1 MSGNKVSRKK
11 SCNHCKSRAAAAPA
25 DTSQIHYE
33 KFWLFRHCSSVQQ
46 RDRQAQKA
54 GQLFSGL
61 LAMNVVFLGCAFISS
76 MIFNHV
82 AITLAEVWILL
93 SILKVLCLCWIIYY
107 LLGISQQPHA
117 VLHRDSHAGPIW
129 IRGSVLLFCTFSVL
143 LNVCHI
149 GYSTILIQCK
159 SKVEI
164 VFPSIGILFICT
176 QAFFLWHHSKDCIQ
190 VQHNFTRC
198 GLMLTIAT
206 NLLLWL
212 LAVTNDTIHME
223 IDSQLREVDERFAGK
238 APFSH
243 PCNETTSCTCPNT
256 TICKVFQKGYI
267 LLYPFN
273 TEYCLVCCSVLYV
286 MWKNVGRRI
295 SHHHVP
301 HTKPKFK
308 LQGVVFGPLLGA
320 ITVIIGICVFMMY
333 QIQATGSFPSHQ
345 VFVMYY
351 SYYIVLLPLMS
362 VAAVIGTIIHAL
374 EKKELDTLKNPT
386 RSLDVI
392 LLMGAAL
399 GQIGMSYFSIVALVA
414 TDPMELL
421 NSLILSYSVLIIFQ
435 NITQNVFIIDG
446 LHRQRFLAATEAGH
460 TGHTGQQAVTSEL
473 PSEEETMTSNKQ
485 EDTQMSPGK
494 EEEMKEENPE
504 AYDQRRV
511 SMLELGQEIRKVS
524 LSYIHSYSNLS
535 WKRRALREI
544 SFFLVLCNIILW
556 VMPTFGA
563 HPAFEN
569 GLEKSFYGYSTWFV
583 IVNFGLPLGV
593 FYRMHSV
600 GGLLEVYVTA

>member
-1 MSGNKVSRKK
+1 MPGNKVSRQKA
-11 SCNHCKSRAAAAPA
+11 CHHCKSRSAPP
-25 DTSQIHYE
+25 DTSTIHYE
-33 KFWLFRHCSSVQQ
+33 KFWLYRHCSSVQQ

-61 LAMNVVFLGCAFISS
+61 LAMNVVFLGSAFVSS

-82 AITLAEVWILL
+82 AITLADVWILL

-107 LLGISQQPHA
+107 LLGTSRQLHA
-117 VLHRDSHAGPIW
+117 VLYRDSHAGPIW
-129 IRGSVLLFCTFSVL
+129 IRGSVLLFGSFSIL
-143 LNVCHI
+143 LNVFQI
-149 GYSTILIQCK
+149 GYSAILIQCK
-159 SKVEI
+159 SRVEI
-164 VFPSIGILFICT
+164 VFPSIEILFICT
-176 QAFFLWHHSKDCIQ
+176 QAFFLWRHSKDCIQ
-190 VQHNFTRC
+190 VQHNLTRC

-223 IDSQLREVDERFAGK
+223 IESQLREVEQRFAG
-238 APFSH
+238 
-243 PCNETTSCTCPNT
+243 NETALCTCPNT

-301 HTKPKFK
+301 HIKPKFK

-320 ITVIIGICVFMMY
+320 TAVIIGICVFMMY
-333 QIQATGSFPSHQ
+333 QIQATSSAPNRQ

-362 VAAVIGTIIHAL
+362 VGAVIGTIIHAL
-374 EKKELDTLKNPT
+374 EKRELDTLKNPT

-399 GQIGMSYFSIVALVA
+399 GQIGMSYFSIVAIVA
-414 TDPMELL
+414 TDPRDLL
-421 NSLILSYSVLIIFQ
+421 NSLILSYSVLLIFQ

-446 LHRQRFLAATEAGH
+446 LHRQPCVAATEARH
-460 TGHTGQQAVTSEL
+460 TGHAGQHAVASEL
-473 PSEEETMTSNKQ
+473 PEGEEETTTSSKQ
-485 EDTQMSPGK
+485 EHTQMSPGE
-494 EEEMKEENPE
+494 EEEMKEEQNHE

-524 LSYIHSYSNLS
+524 LSYLHSYSHLS

-563 HPAFEN
+563 HPVFEN
-569 GLEKSFYGYSTWFV
+569 GLEKSFYGYSTWFA

-600 GGLLEVYVTA
+600 GGLLEIYVTA

>member
-1 MSGNKVSRKK
+1 MVGNKVSRP
-11 SCNHCKSRAAAAPA
+11 CHHCKSRSASAPTDA
-25 DTSQIHYE
+25 SKIHYE
-33 KFWLFRHCSSVQQ
+33 KFWLYRHCSSVQQ

-61 LAMNVVFLGCAFISS
+61 LAMNVVFLGSAFISS

-82 AITLAEVWILL
+82 AITLGDVWILL

-107 LLGISQQPHA
+107 LLGTSRQPHA
-117 VLHRDSHAGPIW
+117 VLYRDSHAGAIW
-129 IRGSVLLFCTFSVL
+129 IRGSVLLFAGCSIL
-143 LNVCHI
+143 LNAFHI
-149 GYSTILIQCK
+149 GYSTILIHCK
-159 SKVEI
+159 SRVEI
-164 VFPSIGILFICT
+164 LFPSIGILFICT
-176 QAFFLWHHSKDCIQ
+176 QAYFLWHHSKDCIQ

-212 LAVTNDTIHME
+212 LAVTNDTLHVE
-223 IDSQLREVDERFAGK
+223 IESQLREVEQRPSPSLLLPCSSH
-238 APFSH
+238 APG
-243 PCNETTSCTCPNT
+243 NETILCTCPDT

-273 TEYCLVCCSVLYV
+273 TEYCLICCSMLYV

-320 ITVIIGICVFMMY
+320 SAVIIGICVFMMY
-333 QIQATGSFPSHQ
+333 QIQATGMVPSRQ
-345 VFVMYY
+345 VFVIYY

-362 VAAVIGTIIHAL
+362 VGAVIGTIIHAL

-414 TDPMELL
+414 SDPKDLL
-421 NSLILSYSVLIIFQ
+421 NSLILSSSVLLIFQ

-446 LHRQRFLAATEAGH
+446 LHRQRFT
-460 TGHTGQQAVTSEL
+460 
-473 PSEEETMTSNKQ
+473 P
-485 EDTQMSPGK
+485 PGK
-494 EEEMKEENPE
+494 EEDIREEHNRE
-504 AYDQRRV
+504 GYDQRRMSV
-511 SMLELGQEIRKVS
+511 LELGQEIRKAS
-524 LSYIHSYSNLS
+524 LSYIHSYSHLS
-535 WKRRALREI
+535 WKRRALREV

-563 HPAFEN
+563 HPAFKN
-569 GLEKSFYGYSTWFV
+569 GLERSFYGYSTWFV
-583 IVNFGLPLGV
+583 IVNFGLPLAV

>member
-1 MSGNKVSRKK
+1 MPGNKVSRP
-11 SCNHCKSRAAAAPA
+11 CHHCKNRSASAPT
-25 DTSQIHYE
+25 DTSKIHYE
-33 KFWLFRHCSSVQQ
+33 KFWLYRHCSSVQQ

-61 LAMNVVFLGCAFISS
+61 LAMNVVFLGSAFISS
-76 MIFNHV
+76 MIFNRV
-82 AITLAEVWILL
+82 AITLGDVWILM
-93 SILKVLCLCWIIYY
+93 SILKVLCLFWIIYY
-107 LLGISQQPHA
+107 LLGTSRQPHA
-117 VLHRDSHAGPIW
+117 VLYRDSHAGAIW
-129 IRGSVLLFCTFSVL
+129 IRGSVLLFGGCSIL
-143 LNVCHI
+143 LNVFQI
-149 GYSTILIQCK
+149 GYSTVLIHCK
-159 SKVEI
+159 SKVDV
-164 VFPSIGILFICT
+164 VFPSIGIVFICT
-176 QAFFLWHHSKDCIQ
+176 QAYFLWHHSKDCIQ

-212 LAVTNDTIHME
+212 LAVTNDNLHME
-223 IDSQLREVDERFAGK
+223 IESQLREVERRFAGK

-243 PCNETTSCTCPNT
+243 PHLCNETALCTCPDT

-320 ITVIIGICVFMMY
+320 TAVIVGICIFMMY
-333 QIQATGSFPSHQ
+333 QIQVTSLVPSRQ

-362 VAAVIGTIIHAL
+362 VGAVIGTVIHAL

-399 GQIGMSYFSIVALVA
+399 GQIGMCYFSIVALVA
-414 TDPMELL
+414 SDPRDLL
-421 NSLILSYSVLIIFQ
+421 NSLILSYSVLLILQ
-435 NITQNVFIIDG
+435 NITQNIFIIDG
-446 LHRQRFLAATEAGH
+446 LHRERFTL
-460 TGHTGQQAVTSEL
+460 
-473 PSEEETMTSNKQ
+473 
-485 EDTQMSPGK
+485 PGK
-494 EEEMKEENPE
+494 EEDTKEEQNRE
-504 AYDQRRV
+504 DQRRMSV
-511 SMLELGQEIRKVS
+511 LELGQELRKAS
-524 LSYIHSYSNLS
+524 LSYIHSYSHLS

-563 HPAFEN
+563 HPVFEN
-569 GLEKSFYGYSTWFV
+569 GLERSFYGYSTWFV

>member
-1 MSGNKVSRKK
+1 CHHCESR
-11 SCNHCKSRAAAAPA
+11 SASAPT
-25 DTSQIHYE
+25 DTSKIHYE
-33 KFWLFRHCSSVQQ
+33 KFWLYRHCSSVQQ

-61 LAMNVVFLGCAFISS
+61 LAMNVVFLGSAFISS
-76 MIFNHV
+76 IIFNQV
-82 AITLAEVWILL
+82 AITLADVWILL
-93 SILKVLCLCWIIYY
+93 SILKVLCLFWIIYY
-107 LLGISQQPHA
+107 LLGTSRQPHA
-117 VLHRDSHAGPIW
+117 VLYRDSHAGAIW
-129 IRGSVLLFCTFSVL
+129 IRGSVLLFGTCSIL
-143 LNVCHI
+143 LNVFQI
-149 GYSTILIQCK
+149 GYSTILIHCK

-176 QAFFLWHHSKDCIQ
+176 QAYFLWHHCKDCIQ

-206 NLLLWL
+206 NLILWL
-212 LAVTNDTIHME
+212 LAVTNDTLHVE
-223 IDSQLREVDERFAGK
+223 IESQLREVERRFAGK
-238 APFSH
+238 APSSH
-243 PCNETTSCTCPNT
+243 PHWCNETTSCTCPNT

-273 TEYCLVCCSVLYV
+273 TEYCLICCSVLYV

-308 LQGVVFGPLLGA
+308 LQGVVFGPLLGTA
-320 ITVIIGICVFMMY
+320 AVIIGACVFLMY
-333 QIQATGSFPSHQ
+333 QIQATSLAPSRQ
-345 VFVMYY
+345 VFVIYY
-351 SYYIVLLPLMS
+351 SYYVVLLPLMS
-362 VAAVIGTIIHAL
+362 VGAVIGTIIHAL

-386 RSLDVI
+386 RSLDGV

-414 TDPMELL
+414 TNPRDLL
-421 NSLILSYSVLIIFQ
+421 NSLILSYSVLLIFQ
-435 NITQNVFIIDG
+435 NITQNVFVIDG
-446 LHRQRFLAATEAGH
+446 LHRRH
-460 TGHTGQQAVTSEL
+460 T
-473 PSEEETMTSNKQ
+473 P
-485 EDTQMSPGK
+485 PGK
-494 EEEMKEENPE
+494 EEDPKEEQNRE
-504 AYDQRRV
+504 AYSQRRV
-511 SMLELGQEIRKVS
+511 SVLELGQEIRKAS
-524 LSYIHSYSNLS
+524 LSYIHIYSHLS
-535 WKRRALREI
+535 WKRRVLREI

-563 HPAFEN
+563 HPVFEN
-569 GLEKSFYGYSTWFV
+569 GMERKFYGYSTWFV

>member
-1 MSGNKVSRKK
+1 
-11 SCNHCKSRAAAAPA
+11 CHHCKSRSASAPT
-25 DTSQIHYE
+25 DTSKIHYE
-33 KFWLFRHCSSVQQ
+33 KFWLYRHCSSVQQ

-54 GQLFSGL
+54 GRLFSGL
-61 LAMNVVFLGCAFISS
+61 LAMNVVFLGSAFISS
-76 MIFNHV
+76 MIFNQV
-82 AITLAEVWILL
+82 DITLADVWILL
-93 SILKVLCLCWIIYY
+93 SILKVLCLFWIVYY
-107 LLGISQQPHA
+107 LLGTSRQPHA
-117 VLHRDSHAGPIW
+117 VLCRDSHAGAIW
-129 IRGSVLLFCTFSVL
+129 IRGSVLLFGMCSIL
-143 LNVCHI
+143 LNVFQI
-149 GYSTILIQCK
+149 GYSTILIHCK
-159 SKVEI
+159 SRVEI

-176 QAFFLWHHSKDCIQ
+176 QAYFLWHHSKDCIQ

-212 LAVTNDTIHME
+212 LAVTNDTLHVE
-223 IDSQLREVDERFAGK
+223 IESQLREVEQRFAGK
-238 APFSH
+238 APSSH
-243 PCNETTSCTCPNT
+243 PHWCNETALCTCPNT

-295 SHHHVP
+295 SHHHVL

-308 LQGVVFGPLLGA
+308 FQGVVFGPLLGTA
-320 ITVIIGICVFMMY
+320 AVIVGACVFVVY
-333 QIQATGSFPSHQ
+333 QIQATSLAPSRQ
-345 VFVMYY
+345 VFVIYY

-362 VAAVIGTIIHAL
+362 VGAVIGTIVHAL

-386 RSLDVI
+386 RSLDVV

-414 TDPMELL
+414 NDPRDLL
-421 NSLILSYSVLIIFQ
+421 NSLILSYSILLIFQ
-435 NITQNVFIIDG
+435 NITQNVFVIDG
-446 LHRQRFLAATEAGH
+446 LHRRRAT
-460 TGHTGQQAVTSEL
+460 
-473 PSEEETMTSNKQ
+473 P
-485 EDTQMSPGK
+485 PGK
-494 EEEMKEENPE
+494 EEDTKEQNRE
-504 AYDQRRV
+504 AYSQRRV
-511 SMLELGQEIRKVS
+511 SVLELGQEIRKAS
-524 LSYIHSYSNLS
+524 RSYIITYSHLS

-556 VMPTFGA
+556 VMPAFGG
-563 HPAFEN
+563 HPVFEN
-569 GLEKSFYGYSTWFV
+569 GMERSFYGYSTWFV

>member
-1 MSGNKVSRKK
+1 MLGNKVSRQKP
-11 SCNHCKSRAAAAPA
+11 CHHCKSRSAAAPP
-25 DTSQIHYE
+25 DTSTIHYE
-33 KFWLFRHCSSVQQ
+33 KFWLYRHCSSVQQ
-46 RDRQAQKA
+46 GDRQAQKA

-76 MIFNHV
+76 MIFNHI

-93 SILKVLCLCWIIYY
+93 SILKVLCLCWIVYY
-107 LLGISQQPHA
+107 LLGTSRQPHA

-129 IRGSVLLFCTFSVL
+129 IRGSVLLFGSCSVL
-143 LNVCHI
+143 LNSFQI

-159 SKVEI
+159 SKVDI
-164 VFPSIGILFICT
+164 LFPSIDILFICT
-176 QAFFLWHHSKDCIQ
+176 QALFLWHHSKDCIQ
-190 VQHNFTRC
+190 VQHNLTRC

-223 IDSQLREVDERFAGK
+223 IESQLREVEQRFAGK
-238 APFSH
+238 ALFS
-243 PCNETTSCTCPNT
+243 PLCNETTSCTCPNT

-295 SHHHVP
+295 SHHHSSP
-301 HTKPKFK
+301 IKAKFK

-320 ITVIIGICVFMMY
+320 VAVIIGICVFMLY
-333 QIQATGSFPSHQ
+333 QIQATGSVPNRQ

-362 VAAVIGTIIHAL
+362 VGAVVGTIIHAL
-374 EKKELDTLKNPT
+374 EKRELDTLKNPT

-399 GQIGMSYFSIVALVA
+399 GQIGMCYFSIVALVA
-414 TDPMELL
+414 TDPVDLL
-421 NSLILSYSVLIIFQ
+421 NSLILSHSVLLIFQ
-435 NITQNVFIIDG
+435 TITQNVFIIDG
-446 LHRQRFLAATEAGH
+446 LHRQH
-460 TGHTGQQAVTSEL
+460 TS
-473 PSEEETMTSNKQ
+473 SS
-485 EDTQMSPGK
+485 K
-494 EEEMKEENPE
+494 EEELKEQQIREG
-504 AYDQRRV
+504 YDQRRV
-511 SMLELGQEIRKVS
+511 SMIELGQEIRKVS
-524 LSYIHSYSNLS
+524 LSYIHTYSNLT

-600 GGLLEVYVTA
+600 GGLLEIYVTA

>member
-1 MSGNKVSRKK
+1 MSDNKVSRQKP
-11 SCNHCKSRAAAAPA
+11 CHHCKSRSASAPP
-25 DTSQIHYE
+25 DTSTIHYE
-33 KFWLFRHCSSVQQ
+33 KFWLYRHCSSVQQ

-61 LAMNVVFLGCAFISS
+61 LAMNVVFLGSAFISS

-82 AITLAEVWILL
+82 AITLADVWILL

-107 LLGISQQPHA
+107 LLGTSRQPHA
-117 VLHRDSHAGPIW
+117 VLYRDSHAGPIW
-129 IRGSVLLFCTFSVL
+129 IRGSVLLFGSFSIL
-143 LNVCHI
+143 LNMFQI
-149 GYSTILIQCK
+149 GYSVVLIQCK
-159 SKVEI
+159 SMVEI
-164 VFPSIGILFICT
+164 VFPSIEILFICT
-176 QAFFLWHHSKDCIQ
+176 QAFFLWRHSKDCIQ

-223 IDSQLREVDERFAGK
+223 IESQLREVEQRFAG
-238 APFSH
+238 
-243 PCNETTSCTCPNT
+243 NETTSCTCPNT

-286 MWKNVGRRI
+286 IWKNVGRRI
-295 SHHHVP
+295 SHHHVS
-301 HTKPKFK
+301 HIKPKFK
-308 LQGVVFGPLLGA
+308 LQGVVFGPLLGTTA
-320 ITVIIGICVFMMY
+320 VIIGICVFMIY
-333 QIQATGSFPSHQ
+333 QIQATGSAPNHQ

-362 VAAVIGTIIHAL
+362 VGAVIGTIIHAL
-374 EKKELDTLKNPT
+374 EKRELDTLKNPT

-399 GQIGMSYFSIVALVA
+399 GQIGMSYFSIVAIVA
-414 TDPMELL
+414 TDPRDLL
-421 NSLILSYSVLIIFQ
+421 NSLILSYSVLLIFQ

-446 LHRQRFLAATEAGH
+446 LHRQPLVAATEARH
-460 TGHTGQQAVTSEL
+460 TGHAGRHAVASEL
-473 PSEEETMTSNKQ
+473 PREEEATTSSKQ
-485 EDTQMSPGK
+485 EHTQLSPGK
-494 EEEMKEENPE
+494 EEEMKEEQNHE

-524 LSYIHSYSNLS
+524 LSYLHSYSHLS

-563 HPAFEN
+563 HPVFEN
-569 GLEKSFYGYSTWFV
+569 GLEKSFYGYSTWFA

-600 GGLLEVYVTA
+600 GGLLEVYITA

>member
-1 MSGNKVSRKK
+1 MPGNKVSKPK
-11 SCNHCKSRAAAAPA
+11 PCHHCKSRPASAPP
-25 DTSQIHYE
+25 DTSTIHYE
-33 KFWLFRHCSSVQQ
+33 KFWLYRHCSSVQQ

-61 LAMNVVFLGCAFISS
+61 LAMNVVFLGSAFISS

-82 AITLAEVWILL
+82 AITLADVWILL

-107 LLGISQQPHA
+107 LLGTSRQPHA
-117 VLHRDSHAGPIW
+117 VLYRDSHAGPIW
-129 IRGSVLLFCTFSVL
+129 VRGSVLLFGSFSIL
-143 LNVCHI
+143 LNVFQI
-149 GYSTILIQCK
+149 GYSAILIQCK
-159 SKVEI
+159 SRVEI
-164 VFPSIGILFICT
+164 VFPSIEIFFILT

-223 IDSQLREVDERFAGK
+223 IESQLREVEQRFEGK
-238 APFSH
+238 APFSQ
-243 PCNETTSCTCPNT
+243 PYLCNETASCTCPNT

-295 SHHHVP
+295 SDHHVT
-301 HTKPKFK
+301 HIKPKFK
-308 LQGVVFGPLLGA
+308 LQGVVFGPLLGTIA
-320 ITVIIGICVFMMY
+320 VIIGICVFMMY
-333 QIQATGSFPSHQ
+333 QIQATGSAASRQ
-345 VFVMYY
+345 VFVIYY

-362 VAAVIGTIIHAL
+362 VGAVIGTIIHAL

-399 GQIGMSYFSIVALVA
+399 GQIGMSYFSIVAIMA
-414 TDPMELL
+414 TDPRDLL
-421 NSLILSYSVLIIFQ
+421 NSLILSHSVLLIFQ

-446 LHRQRFLAATEAGH
+446 LHRQPF
-460 TGHTGQQAVTSEL
+460 
-473 PSEEETMTSNKQ
+473 
-485 EDTQMSPGK
+485 MSPDK
-494 EEEMKEENPE
+494 EEDLKEEQNHE

-511 SMLELGQEIRKVS
+511 NMLELGQEIQKVS
-524 LSYIHSYSNLS
+524 LSYIHSYSHLS

-563 HPAFEN
+563 HPVFEN
-569 GLEKSFYGYSTWFV
+569 GLEKSFYGYSTWFA

-600 GGLLEVYVTA
+600 GGLLEVYITA

>member
-1 MSGNKVSRKK
+1 MSDNKVSKQKPCHR
-11 SCNHCKSRAAAAPA
+11 CKRRSASTPP
-25 DTSQIHYE
+25 DTATIHYE
-33 KFWLFRHCSSVQQ
+33 QFWLYRHCSSVQQ

-61 LAMNVVFLGCAFISS
+61 LAMNVVFLGSAFISS

-82 AITLAEVWILL
+82 AITLGDVWILL

-107 LLGISQQPHA
+107 LLGTSRQPHA
-117 VLHRDSHAGPIW
+117 VLHRDPHAGPIW
-129 IRGSVLLFCTFSVL
+129 IRGSVLLFGAFSIL
-143 LNVCHI
+143 LNVFQI
-149 GYSTILIQCK
+149 GYSAILIHCK
-159 SKVEI
+159 SRVDI
-164 VFPSIGILFICT
+164 VFPSIEILFICT
-176 QAFFLWHHSKDCIQ
+176 QAFFLWHHAKDCIQ
-190 VQHNFTRC
+190 VQHNLTRC
-198 GLMLTIAT
+198 GLMLIIAT

-223 IDSQLREVDERFAGK
+223 IESQLREVELRFSGNK
-238 APFSH
+238 
-243 PCNETTSCTCPNT
+243 TTSCMCPNT

-295 SHHHVP
+295 SHHHLS
-301 HTKPKFK
+301 HIKPKFK
-308 LQGVVFGPLLGA
+308 FQGVVFGPLLGTIA
-320 ITVIIGICVFMMY
+320 VIIGICVFMMY
-333 QIQATGSFPSHQ
+333 QIQATGSAPNRQ

-362 VAAVIGTIIHAL
+362 VGAVIGTIIHAL
-374 EKKELDTLKNPT
+374 EKKELDTVKNPT
-386 RSLDVI
+386 RSLDAI

-399 GQIGMSYFSIVALVA
+399 GQIGMSYYSIVAIVA
-414 TDPMELL
+414 TDPRDLL
-421 NSLILSYSVLIIFQ
+421 NSLILSHSVLLIFQ

-446 LHRQRFLAATEAGH
+446 LHRQPSAAATEAEH
-460 TGHTGQQAVTSEL
+460 IGHTGQHAVASEV
-473 PSEEETMTSNKQ
+473 PAEQETTISSKQ
-485 EDTQMSPGK
+485 EHTQMSPGK
-494 EEEMKEENPE
+494 EEERKEEQNHE

-511 SMLELGQEIRKVS
+511 SMLELGQEIRKAS
-524 LSYIHSYSNLS
+524 LSYIHSYSHLT
-535 WKRRALREI
+535 WKRRVLREI
-544 SFFLVLCNIILW
+544 SFFLVLCNFILW

-563 HPAFEN
+563 HPVFEN
-569 GLEKSFYGYSTWFV
+569 GLEKSFYGYSTWFA

-600 GGLLEVYVTA
+600 GGLLEVYITA

>member
-1 MSGNKVSRKK
+1 RSGKQVSRP
-11 SCNHCKSRAAAAPA
+11 CHHCKSRSASAPT
-25 DTSQIHYE
+25 DTSKIHYE
-33 KFWLFRHCSSVQQ
+33 KSWLYRHCSSVQQ

-61 LAMNVVFLGCAFISS
+61 LAMNVVFLGSAFISS
-76 MIFNHV
+76 MIFNQV
-82 AITLAEVWILL
+82 AIPLIDVWILL

-107 LLGISQQPHA
+107 LLGTSRQPHA
-117 VLHRDSHAGPIW
+117 VLYRDSHAGAIW
-129 IRGSVLLFCTFSVL
+129 IRGSVLLFGSCSIL
-143 LNVCHI
+143 LNVFHI
-149 GYSTILIQCK
+149 GYSTILIDCK
-159 SKVEI
+159 SRVEI

-176 QAFFLWHHSKDCIQ
+176 QAYFLWHHSKDCIQ

-198 GLMLTIAT
+198 GLMLAIAT

-212 LAVTNDTIHME
+212 LDVTNDTLHME
-223 IDSQLREVDERFAGK
+223 IQFQLR
-238 APFSH
+238 
-243 PCNETTSCTCPNT
+243 NETALCMCSDMA
-256 TICKVFQKGYI
+256 ICKVFQKGYI

-273 TEYCLVCCSVLYV
+273 TEYCLICCSMLYV

-295 SHHHVP
+295 SHDHIP

-308 LQGVVFGPLLGA
+308 FQGVVFGPLLGTTA
-320 ITVIIGICVFMMY
+320 VIIGICIFMVY
-333 QIQATGSFPSHQ
+333 QIQTTGLIPSYQ
-345 VFVMYY
+345 VLVIYY
-351 SYYIVLLPLMS
+351 SYYVVLLPLMS
-362 VAAVIGTIIHAL
+362 VGAVIGTIIHAL

-399 GQIGMSYFSIVALVA
+399 GQIGMCYFSIVAIVA
-414 TDPMELL
+414 SDPTDLL
-421 NSLILSYSVLIIFQ
+421 NSLILSYSVLLIFQ

-446 LHRQRFLAATEAGH
+446 LHRQHFT
-460 TGHTGQQAVTSEL
+460 
-473 PSEEETMTSNKQ
+473 P
-485 EDTQMSPGK
+485 PGK
-494 EEEMKEENPE
+494 EEDIKEDQNHE

-511 SMLELGQEIRKVS
+511 SMLELGQEIRKAS
-524 LSYIHSYSNLS
+524 LSYIHSYSHLS

-556 VMPTFGA
+556 VMQTFGG
-563 HPAFEN
+563 HPVFEN
-569 GLEKSFYGYSTWFV
+569 GLERSFYGYSTWFV

>member
-1 MSGNKVSRKK
+1 
-11 SCNHCKSRAAAAPA
+11 CHHCKSRSASAPT
-25 DTSQIHYE
+25 DTSKIHYE
-33 KFWLFRHCSSVQQ
+33 KFWLYRHCSSVQQ

-61 LAMNVVFLGCAFISS
+61 LAMNVVFLGSAFISS
-76 MIFNHV
+76 MIFNQV
-82 AITLAEVWILL
+82 AITLADVWILL
-93 SILKVLCLCWIIYY
+93 SILKVLCLFWVIYY
-107 LLGISQQPHA
+107 LLGTSRLPHA
-117 VLHRDSHAGPIW
+117 VLYRDSHAGAIW
-129 IRGSVLLFCTFSVL
+129 IRGSVLLFGMCSIL
-143 LNVCHI
+143 LNVFQI
-149 GYSTILIQCK
+149 GYSTILIHCK
-159 SKVEI
+159 SRVEI

-176 QAFFLWHHSKDCIQ
+176 QAYFLWHHSKDCIQ

-212 LAVTNDTIHME
+212 LAVTNDTLHVE
-223 IDSQLREVDERFAGK
+223 IESQLREVERRLAGK
-238 APFSH
+238 APSSR
-243 PCNETTSCTCPNT
+243 NETTLCTCPNT

-308 LQGVVFGPLLGA
+308 LQGVVFGPLLGTA
-320 ITVIIGICVFMMY
+320 AVIIGACVFMMY
-333 QIQATGSFPSHQ
+333 QIQATSLAPSRQ
-345 VFVMYY
+345 VFVIYY

-362 VAAVIGTIIHAL
+362 VGAVIGTIIHAL

-386 RSLDVI
+386 RSLDVV

-414 TDPMELL
+414 TDPRDLL
-421 NSLILSYSVLIIFQ
+421 NSLILSYSVLLIFQ
-435 NITQNVFIIDG
+435 NITQNVFVIDG
-446 LHRQRFLAATEAGH
+446 LHRRRT
-460 TGHTGQQAVTSEL
+460 
-473 PSEEETMTSNKQ
+473 P
-485 EDTQMSPGK
+485 PGK
-494 EEEMKEENPE
+494 EEDTKEEQNRE
-504 AYDQRRV
+504 AYSQRRV
-511 SMLELGQEIRKVS
+511 SVLELGQEIRKAS
-524 LSYIHSYSNLS
+524 LSYIQTYSHLS
-535 WKRRALREI
+535 WKRRVLREI

-563 HPAFEN
+563 HPVFEN
-569 GLEKSFYGYSTWFV
+569 GMERSFYGYSTWFV

>member
-1 MSGNKVSRKK
+1 
-11 SCNHCKSRAAAAPA
+11 
-25 DTSQIHYE
+25 
-33 KFWLFRHCSSVQQ
+33 
-46 RDRQAQKA
+46 QKA
-54 GQLFSGL
+54 GRLFSGL
-61 LAMNVVFLGCAFISS
+61 LAMNVVFLGSAFISS

-82 AITLAEVWILL
+82 AITLADVWILL

-107 LLGISQQPHA
+107 LLGTSRQLHA
-117 VLHRDSHAGPIW
+117 VLYRDSHAGPVW
-129 IRGSVLLFCTFSVL
+129 IRGSVLLFGSCSVL
-143 LNVCHI
+143 LNVFQI
-149 GYSTILIQCK
+149 GYSSILIQCK
-159 SKVEI
+159 SRVEI
-164 VFPSIGILFICT
+164 VFPSIDILFICS
-176 QAFFLWHHSKDCIQ
+176 QAVFLWHHSKDCIQ
-190 VQHNFTRC
+190 VQHNLTRC

-223 IDSQLREVDERFAGK
+223 IESQLREVEQRFAGK
-238 APFSH
+238 APSSR

-256 TICKVFQKGYI
+256 TTCKVFQKGYI

-295 SHHHVP
+295 SHHPIP
-301 HTKPKFK
+301 HTKQQFK

-320 ITVIIGICVFMMY
+320 IAIITGICVFMMY
-333 QIQATGSFPSHQ
+333 QIQATDSTPSRE
-345 VFVMYY
+345 VFVLYY
-351 SYYIVLLPLMS
+351 SYYVVLLPLMS
-362 VAAVIGTIIHAL
+362 VGAVIGTVIHAL

-399 GQIGMSYFSIVALVA
+399 GQIGMSYYSIVAIVA
-414 TDPMELL
+414 TDPRADRL
-421 NSLILSYSVLIIFQ
+421 NSLILSHSVLLILQ
-435 NITQNVFIIDG
+435 SITQNVFIIDG
-446 LHRQRFLAATEAGH
+446 LHRQPFVPATEARH
-460 TGHTGQQAVTSEL
+460 TGHAGQHAVASDLPGEEETTMTGQQ
-473 PSEEETMTSNKQ
+473 Q
-485 EDTQMSPGK
+485 HTQIPPGK
-494 EEEMKEENPE
+494 EEEIKEEQNHE

-524 LSYIHSYSNLS
+524 LSYIHSYSHLS

-544 SFFLVLCNIILW
+544 AFFLVLCNIILW

-563 HPAFEN
+563 HPVFEN
-569 GLEKSFYGYSTWFV
+569 GLERSFYGYSTWFA
-583 IVNFGLPLGV
+583 IVNFGLPLSV

-600 GGLLEVYVTA
+600 GGLLEVYITA

>member
-1 MSGNKVSRKK
+1 MPGNKASKQK
-11 SCNHCKSRAAAAPA
+11 SCHHCKSRSASVPP
-25 DTSQIHYE
+25 DTSTVHYE
-33 KFWLFRHCSSVQQ
+33 KFWLYRHCSSVQQ

-61 LAMNVVFLGCAFISS
+61 LAMNVVFLGSAFISS

-82 AITLAEVWILL
+82 AITLADVWILL

-107 LLGISQQPHA
+107 LLGTSRQPHA
-117 VLHRDSHAGPIW
+117 VLYRDSHAGPIW
-129 IRGSVLLFCTFSVL
+129 IRGSVLLFASFSIL
-143 LNVCHI
+143 LNVFQI
-149 GYSTILIQCK
+149 GYSAILIQCK
-159 SKVEI
+159 SRVEI
-164 VFPSIGILFICT
+164 VFPSIEILFILT
-176 QAFFLWHHSKDCIQ
+176 QAFLLWHHSKDCIQ
-190 VQHNFTRC
+190 VQHNLTRC

-223 IDSQLREVDERFAGK
+223 IESQLRETA
-238 APFSH
+238 
-243 PCNETTSCTCPNT
+243 SCVCPNT

-301 HTKPKFK
+301 HVKPQFK
-308 LQGVVFGPLLGA
+308 LQGVVFGPLLGTIA
-320 ITVIIGICVFMMY
+320 VIIGICVFMLY
-333 QIQATGSFPSHQ
+333 QIQATGSAPSRQ

-362 VAAVIGTIIHAL
+362 LGAVIGTVIHAL

-386 RSLDVI
+386 RSLDAI

-399 GQIGMSYFSIVALVA
+399 GQIGMSYFSIVAIVA
-414 TDPMELL
+414 TDPRDLL
-421 NSLILSYSVLIIFQ
+421 NSLILSHSVLLIFQ

-446 LHRQRFLAATEAGH
+446 LHRQPF
-460 TGHTGQQAVTSEL
+460 
-473 PSEEETMTSNKQ
+473 
-485 EDTQMSPGK
+485 MSPGK
-494 EEEMKEENPE
+494 EEEMKEEQNHE

-511 SMLELGQEIRKVS
+511 NMLELGQEIRKVS
-524 LSYIHSYSNLS
+524 LSYIHSYSHLS

-563 HPAFEN
+563 HPVFEN
-569 GLEKSFYGYSTWFV
+569 GLEKSFYGYSTWFA

>member
-1 MSGNKVSRKK
+1 MPGNKVSRP
-11 SCNHCKSRAAAAPA
+11 CHHCRSRSASGPA
-25 DTSQIHYE
+25 DTSKIHYE
-33 KFWLFRHCSSVQQ
+33 KFWLYRHCSSLQQ

-61 LAMNVVFLGCAFISS
+61 LAMNVVFLGSAFISS
-76 MIFNHV
+76 MIFNRV
-82 AITLAEVWILL
+82 AITLADVWILMT
-93 SILKVLCLCWIIYY
+93 ILKVLCLFWIIYY
-107 LLGISQQPHA
+107 LLGTSRQPHA
-117 VLHRDSHAGPIW
+117 VLYRDSHAGAIW
-129 IRGSVLLFCTFSVL
+129 IRGSVLLFGSCSIL
-143 LNVCHI
+143 LNVFQI
-149 GYSTILIQCK
+149 GYSTILIHCK
-159 SKVEI
+159 SKVDI
-164 VFPSIGILFICT
+164 VFPSIGIVFICT
-176 QAFFLWHHSKDCIQ
+176 QAYFLWHHCKDCIQ

-212 LAVTNDTIHME
+212 LAVTNDNLHVE
-223 IDSQLREVDERFAGK
+223 IESQLREVERRFAGK

-243 PCNETTSCTCPNT
+243 PLFTALCTCPDT

-301 HTKPKFK
+301 HAKPKFK
-308 LQGVVFGPLLGA
+308 LQGVVFGPLLGTTA
-320 ITVIIGICVFMMY
+320 VIIGFCVFMMY
-333 QIQATGSFPSHQ
+333 QIQVTSLVPSRQ

-362 VAAVIGTIIHAL
+362 VGAVIGTIIHAL

-399 GQIGMSYFSIVALVA
+399 GQIGMCYFSIVALVA
-414 TDPMELL
+414 SDPRDLL
-421 NSLILSYSVLIIFQ
+421 NSLILSYSVLLIFQ

-446 LHRQRFLAATEAGH
+446 LHRQRFTL
-460 TGHTGQQAVTSEL
+460 
-473 PSEEETMTSNKQ
+473 
-485 EDTQMSPGK
+485 PGK
-494 EEEMKEENPE
+494 EEDTKEEQSRE
-504 AYDQRRV
+504 DQRRMSV
-511 SMLELGQEIRKVS
+511 LELGQELRKAS
-524 LSYIHSYSNLS
+524 LSYIHSYSHLT

-563 HPAFEN
+563 HPVFEN
-569 GLEKSFYGYSTWFV
+569 GLERSFYGYSTWFV

>member
-1 MSGNKVSRKK
+1 MSGNRVSRQKP
-11 SCNHCKSRAAAAPA
+11 CHHCRSRAASAPSGTA
-25 DTSQIHYE
+25 TIHYE
-33 KFWLFRHCSSVQQ
+33 KFWLYRHCSSVQQ

-61 LAMNVVFLGCAFISS
+61 LAMNVVFLGSAFISS

-82 AITLAEVWILL
+82 AITLADVWILL
-93 SILKVLCLCWIIYY
+93 SILKVLCLCWITYY
-107 LLGISQQPHA
+107 LLGTSRQPHA
-117 VLHRDSHAGPIW
+117 VLYRDSHAGPVW
-129 IRGSVLLFCTFSVL
+129 IRGSVLLFGSFSIL
-143 LNVCHI
+143 LNVFQI
-149 GYSTILIQCK
+149 GYSVILIQCK
-159 SKVEI
+159 SRVEI
-164 VFPSIGILFICT
+164 VFPSIDIVFICT

-190 VQHNFTRC
+190 VQHNLTRC

-223 IDSQLREVDERFAGK
+223 IESQLREVEQRFAGK
-238 APFSH
+238 AL
-243 PCNETTSCTCPNT
+243 TTSCTCPNT

-267 LLYPFN
+267 LIYPFN

-295 SHHHVP
+295 SHHVAP
-301 HTKPKFK
+301 VKPGFK
-308 LQGVVFGPLLGA
+308 LRGVVFGPLLGTVA
-320 ITVIIGICVFMMY
+320 VIIGICVFMMY
-333 QIQATGSFPSHQ
+333 QIQATGSAPNRQ

-362 VAAVIGTIIHAL
+362 AVAVVGTIIHAL
-374 EKKELDTLKNPT
+374 EKKELDTVKNPT
-386 RSLDVI
+386 RSLDAV

-399 GQIGMSYFSIVALVA
+399 GQIGMSYFSIVAIVA
-414 TDPMELL
+414 TDPKDLL
-421 NSLILSYSVLIIFQ
+421 NSLILSYSVLLIFQ

-446 LHRQRFLAATEAGH
+446 LHRQPLAAGTAAG
-460 TGHTGQQAVTSEL
+460 GAERAGQHSSDAPDE
-473 PSEEETMTSNKQ
+473 
-485 EDTQMSPGK
+485 
-494 EEEMKEENPE
+494 
-504 AYDQRRV
+504 RRV
-511 SMLELGQEIRKVS
+511 SMLELGQELRKAS
-524 LSYIHSYSNLS
+524 LSYIHSYSHLG

-563 HPAFEN
+563 HPVFEN
-569 GLEKSFYGYSTWFV
+569 GLEKSFYGYSTWFA
-583 IVNFGLPLGV
+583 IVNFGLPLAV

-600 GGLLEVYVTA
+600 GGLLEVYITA

>member
-1 MSGNKVSRKK
+1 MSDKKVSRP
-11 SCNHCKSRAAAAPA
+11 CHHCRSRSASAPA
-25 DTSQIHYE
+25 DTSKIHYE
-33 KFWLFRHCSSVQQ
+33 KFWLYRHCSSLQQ

-61 LAMNVVFLGCAFISS
+61 LAVNVVFLGSAFISS
-76 MIFNHV
+76 MIFNKV
-82 AITLAEVWILL
+82 AITLADVWILL
-93 SILKVLCLCWIIYY
+93 SILKVLCLFWILYY
-107 LLGISQQPHA
+107 LLGTSQQPHA
-117 VLHRDSHAGPIW
+117 VLYRDSHAGAIW
-129 IRGSVLLFCTFSVL
+129 IRGSVLLFGSCSIL
-143 LNVCHI
+143 LNVFQI
-149 GYSTILIQCK
+149 GYSTILIHCK
-159 SKVEI
+159 SRVEI
-164 VFPSIGILFICT
+164 VFPCIGILFICT
-176 QAFFLWHHSKDCIQ
+176 QAYFLWHHSKDCIQ

-212 LAVTNDTIHME
+212 LAVTNDTLHME
-223 IDSQLREVDERFAGK
+223 IESQLREVEERFAG
-238 APFSH
+238 
-243 PCNETTSCTCPNT
+243 NDTTLCTCPNT

-295 SHHHVP
+295 SHHHTP
-301 HTKPKFK
+301 HIKPKFK
-308 LQGVVFGPLLGA
+308 LQGVVFGPLLGTSA
-320 ITVIIGICVFMMY
+320 VIIGACVFMMY
-333 QIQATGSFPSHQ
+333 QIQATSLVPSPQ
-345 VFVMYY
+345 VFVIYY

-362 VAAVIGTIIHAL
+362 VGAMIGTIIHAL

-386 RSLDVI
+386 RSLDVV

-414 TDPMELL
+414 TDPRDLL
-421 NSLILSYSVLIIFQ
+421 NSLSLSYSVLLIFQ
-435 NITQNVFIIDG
+435 NITQNVFVIDG
-446 LHRQRFLAATEAGH
+446 LHRQRVVAATEPKHAGQAGH
-460 TGHTGQQAVTSEL
+460 
-473 PSEEETMTSNKQ
+473 KQ
-485 EDTQMSPGK
+485 EHSQTPPRRMS
-494 EEEMKEENPE
+494 
-504 AYDQRRV
+504 V
-511 SMLELGQEIRKVS
+511 LELGQEIRKAS
-524 LSYIHSYSNLS
+524 LSYIQTYSDLS

-556 VMPTFGA
+556 IMPTFGA
-563 HPAFEN
+563 HPLFEN
-569 GLEKSFYGYSTWFV
+569 GMERSFYGYSTWFV

>member
-1 MSGNKVSRKK
+1 CHHCRSR
-11 SCNHCKSRAAAAPA
+11 SASAPA
-25 DTSQIHYE
+25 ETSKIHYE
-33 KFWLFRHCSSVQQ
+33 KFWLYRHCSSVQQ

-61 LAMNVVFLGCAFISS
+61 LAVNVVFLGSAFISS
-76 MIFNHV
+76 MIFNKV
-82 AITLAEVWILL
+82 AITLADVWILL
-93 SILKVLCLCWIIYY
+93 SILKVLCLFWIIYY

-117 VLHRDSHAGPIW
+117 VLYRDSHAGAIW
-129 IRGSVLLFCTFSVL
+129 IRGSVLLFGSCSIL
-143 LNVCHI
+143 LNVFQI
-149 GYSTILIQCK
+149 GYSIILIHCK
-159 SKVEI
+159 SRVEI

-176 QAFFLWHHSKDCIQ
+176 QAYFLWHHSKDCIQ
-190 VQHNFTRC
+190 VQHNLTRC

-212 LAVTNDTIHME
+212 LAVTNDTLHME
-223 IDSQLREVDERFAGK
+223 IESQLREVEQRFAGK

-243 PCNETTSCTCPNT
+243 PHWCNETTLCTCPNM

-295 SHHHVP
+295 SHHHMP

-308 LQGVVFGPLLGA
+308 LQGVVFGPLLGTSA
-320 ITVIIGICVFMMY
+320 VIIGACVFMMY
-333 QIQATGSFPSHQ
+333 QIQATSLVPSRQ
-345 VFVMYY
+345 VFVIYY

-362 VAAVIGTIIHAL
+362 VGAVIGTIIHAL

-386 RSLDVI
+386 RSLDVV

-414 TDPMELL
+414 TDPRDLL
-421 NSLILSYSVLIIFQ
+421 NSLALSYSVLIIFQ
-435 NITQNVFIIDG
+435 NITQNVFVIDG
-446 LHRQRFLAATEAGH
+446 LHRQRT
-460 TGHTGQQAVTSEL
+460 
-473 PSEEETMTSNKQ
+473 P
-485 EDTQMSPGK
+485 PGK
-494 EEEMKEENPE
+494 EEDTKEGQNREV
-504 AYDQRRV
+504 YSQRRV
-511 SMLELGQEIRKVS
+511 SVLELGQEIRKASV
-524 LSYIHSYSNLS
+524 SYIHIYSNLS
-535 WKRRALREI
+535 WKRRVLREI

-563 HPAFEN
+563 HPIFEN
-569 GLEKSFYGYSTWFV
+569 GMERSFYGYSTWFV

>member
-1 MSGNKVSRKK
+1 MSDNRVSRQKP
-11 SCNHCKSRAAAAPA
+11 CHHCKGRSESTPP
-25 DTSQIHYE
+25 DTSTIHYE
-33 KFWLFRHCSSVQQ
+33 KFWLYRHCSSVQQ

-61 LAMNVVFLGCAFISS
+61 LAMNVVFLGSAFISS

-82 AITLAEVWILL
+82 AITLADVWILL

-107 LLGISQQPHA
+107 LLGTSRQPHA
-117 VLHRDSHAGPIW
+117 VLYRDSHAGPIW
-129 IRGSVLLFCTFSVL
+129 IRGSVLLFGSFSIL
-143 LNVCHI
+143 LNVFQI
-149 GYSTILIQCK
+149 GYSAILIQCK
-159 SKVEI
+159 SGVEI
-164 VFPSIGILFICT
+164 VFPTIEILFICT
-176 QAFFLWHHSKDCIQ
+176 QAFFLWHHCKDCIQ

-223 IDSQLREVDERFAGK
+223 MESQLREVEQRFAGK
-238 APFSH
+238 APFPH

-256 TICKVFQKGYI
+256 TICKIFQKGYI

-301 HTKPKFK
+301 HSKPKFK

-320 ITVIIGICVFMMY
+320 TAVIIGICVFMMY
-333 QIQATGSFPSHQ
+333 QIQATGSAPNHQ

-362 VAAVIGTIIHAL
+362 VGAVIGTIIHAL
-374 EKKELDTLKNPT
+374 EKRELDTLKNPT

-414 TDPMELL
+414 TDPRDLL
-421 NSLILSYSVLIIFQ
+421 NSLILSYSVLLIFQ

-446 LHRQRFLAATEAGH
+446 LHRQ
-460 TGHTGQQAVTSEL
+460 
-473 PSEEETMTSNKQ
+473 PSV
-485 EDTQMSPGK
+485 SPGE
-494 EEEMKEENPE
+494 EEEMKEEQIHE
-504 AYDQRRV
+504 AYNQRRV
-511 SMLELGQEIRKVS
+511 SMLELGQEIRKAS
-524 LSYIHSYSNLS
+524 LSYIHSYSHLS

-563 HPAFEN
+563 HPVFEN
-569 GLEKSFYGYSTWFV
+569 GLEKSFYGYSTWFA

>member
-1 MSGNKVSRKK
+1 MAGNKASRP
-11 SCNHCKSRAAAAPA
+11 CHHCKSRSASAPT
-25 DTSQIHYE
+25 DTSKVHYE
-33 KFWLFRHCSSVQQ
+33 KFWLYRHCSSVQQ
-46 RDRQAQKA
+46 RHLQAQKA

-61 LAMNVVFLGCAFISS
+61 LAMNVVFLGSAFISS

-82 AITLAEVWILL
+82 AITLGDVWILL
-93 SILKVLCLCWIIYY
+93 SILKALCLCWVLYY
-107 LLGISQQPHA
+107 LRGTSRQPHA
-117 VLHRDSHAGPIW
+117 VLYRDSHAGAIW
-129 IRGSVLLFCTFSVL
+129 IRGSVLLFASCSIL
-143 LNVCHI
+143 LNVFHI
-149 GYSTILIQCK
+149 GYSTILIHCK
-159 SKVEI
+159 SRVEI
-164 VFPSIGILFICT
+164 LFPSIGILFICT
-176 QAFFLWHHSKDCIQ
+176 QAYFLWHHSKDCIQ
-190 VQHNFTRC
+190 VQHNLTRC

-212 LAVTNDTIHME
+212 LAVTNDTLHME
-223 IDSQLREVDERFAGK
+223 IESQLREVEQRFAGK
-238 APFSH
+238 AKILSYILIS
-243 PCNETTSCTCPNT
+243 NQTALCTCPDS

-320 ITVIIGICVFMMY
+320 IAVIIGICVFMMY
-333 QIQATGSFPSHQ
+333 QIQVTGLVPNRQ

-362 VAAVIGTIIHAL
+362 VGAVVGTIIHAL

-414 TDPMELL
+414 SDPTDLL
-421 NSLILSYSVLIIFQ
+421 NSLILSYSVLLIFQ

-446 LHRQRFLAATEAGH
+446 LHRQRFT
-460 TGHTGQQAVTSEL
+460 
-473 PSEEETMTSNKQ
+473 
-485 EDTQMSPGK
+485 SPGK
-494 EEEMKEENPE
+494 EEDMGEEQNCE
-504 AYDQRRV
+504 GYEQRRM
-511 SMLELGQEIRKVS
+511 SMLELGQEIRKAS
-524 LSYIHSYSNLS
+524 LSYIHSYSHLS
-535 WKRRALREI
+535 WKRRVLREI

-569 GLEKSFYGYSTWFV
+569 GLERSFYGYSTWFV

>member
-1 MSGNKVSRKK
+1 MLSNKVSKQK
-11 SCNHCKSRAAAAPA
+11 SCNHCKSKSASATP
-25 DTSQIHYE
+25 DTSTIHYE
-33 KFWLFRHCSSVQQ
+33 KFWLYRHCSSVQQ
-46 RDRQAQKA
+46 RHRQAQKA

-76 MIFNHV
+76 MIFNDV

-107 LLGISQQPHA
+107 LLGTSRQPHA

-129 IRGSVLLFCTFSVL
+129 VRGSVLLFGCFSIL
-143 LNVCHI
+143 LNVFHI
-149 GYSTILIQCK
+149 GYSTILIHCK
-159 SKVEI
+159 SKAEV
-164 VFPSIGILFICT
+164 VFPSIEILFICT

-190 VQHNFTRC
+190 VHHNFTRC

-212 LAVTNDTIHME
+212 LAVTNDTLHIE
-223 IDSQLREVDERFAGK
+223 IESQLREVEHRFAG
-238 APFSH
+238 
-243 PCNETTSCTCPNT
+243 NETTSCICPNT
-256 TICKVFQKGYI
+256 TMCKVFQKGYI

-301 HTKPKFK
+301 HAKPKFK

-320 ITVIIGICVFMMY
+320 ITIVIGICVFMIY
-333 QIQATGSFPSHQ
+333 QIQATSSAASHQ
-345 VFVMYY
+345 IFVIYY

-362 VAAVIGTIIHAL
+362 VGAVIGTIIHAL
-374 EKKELDTLKNPT
+374 EKRELDTLKNPT
-386 RSLDVI
+386 RSLDVV

-399 GQIGMSYFSIVALVA
+399 GQIGMCYFSIVALVA
-414 TDPMELL
+414 TDPVDLL
-421 NSLILSYSVLIIFQ
+421 NSLILSYSVLLIFQ

-446 LHRQRFLAATEAGH
+446 LHRQHF
-460 TGHTGQQAVTSEL
+460 
-473 PSEEETMTSNKQ
+473 
-485 EDTQMSPGK
+485 MSPGK
-494 EEEMKEENPE
+494 EEEIKEEQNHE
-504 AYDQRRV
+504 VYDQRRV
-511 SMLELGQEIRKVS
+511 SMMELGQEIRKVS
-524 LSYIHSYSNLS
+524 LSYIQSYSNLS

-556 VMPTFGA
+556 VMPTFGG
-563 HPAFEN
+563 HPVFEN

-600 GGLLEVYVTA
+600 GGLLEVYITA

>member
-1 MSGNKVSRKK
+1 MSDKKVSRP
-11 SCNHCKSRAAAAPA
+11 CHHCKSRSASAPT
-25 DTSQIHYE
+25 DTSKIHYE
-33 KFWLFRHCSSVQQ
+33 KFWLYRHCSSVHQ

-61 LAMNVVFLGCAFISS
+61 LAMNVVFLGSAFISS
-76 MIFNHV
+76 MIFNKV
-82 AITLAEVWILL
+82 AITLADVWILL
-93 SILKVLCLCWIIYY
+93 SILKVLCLFWIIYY
-107 LLGISQQPHA
+107 LLGTSRQPHA
-117 VLHRDSHAGPIW
+117 VLYRDSHAGAIW
-129 IRGSVLLFCTFSVL
+129 IRGKLLLLFGSCSIL
-143 LNVCHI
+143 LNVFQI
-149 GYSTILIQCK
+149 GYSTILVHCK
-159 SKVEI
+159 SRVEI

-176 QAFFLWHHSKDCIQ
+176 QAYFLWHHSKDCIQ

-212 LAVTNDTIHME
+212 LAVTNDTLHIE
-223 IDSQLREVDERFAGK
+223 IESQLR
-238 APFSH
+238 
-243 PCNETTSCTCPNT
+243 NETTLCTCPNM

-301 HTKPKFK
+301 HTKPKFR
-308 LQGVVFGPLLGA
+308 LQGVVFGPLLGTSA
-320 ITVIIGICVFMMY
+320 VIIGACVFMMY
-333 QIQATGSFPSHQ
+333 QIQATSLVPTRQ
-345 VFVMYY
+345 VFVIYY

-362 VAAVIGTIIHAL
+362 VGAVIGTIIHAL

-386 RSLDVI
+386 RSLDVV

-414 TDPMELL
+414 TDPRDLL
-421 NSLILSYSVLIIFQ
+421 NSLALSYSVLLIFQ
-435 NITQNVFIIDG
+435 NITQNVFVIDG
-446 LHRQRFLAATEAGH
+446 LHRRRT
-460 TGHTGQQAVTSEL
+460 
-473 PSEEETMTSNKQ
+473 P
-485 EDTQMSPGK
+485 PGK
-494 EEEMKEENPE
+494 EEDTKEEQNCE
-504 AYDQRRV
+504 AYSQRRV
-511 SMLELGQEIRKVS
+511 SVLELGQEIRKAS
-524 LSYIHSYSNLS
+524 LSYIHTYSHLS
-535 WKRRALREI
+535 WKRRVLREI

-563 HPAFEN
+563 HPIFEN
-569 GLEKSFYGYSTWFV
+569 GMERSFYGYSTWFV

>member
-1 MSGNKVSRKK
+1 
-11 SCNHCKSRAAAAPA
+11 CHHCKSRSASAPT
-25 DTSQIHYE
+25 DTTKIHYE
-33 KFWLFRHCSSVQQ
+33 KFWLYRHCSSVQQ

-61 LAMNVVFLGCAFISS
+61 LAMNVVFLGSAFISS
-76 MIFNHV
+76 MIFNKV
-82 AITLAEVWILL
+82 AITLADVWILL
-93 SILKVLCLCWIIYY
+93 SILKVLCLFWIIYY
-107 LLGISQQPHA
+107 LLGTSRQPHA
-117 VLHRDSHAGPIW
+117 VLYRDSHAGAIW
-129 IRGSVLLFCTFSVL
+129 IRGSVLLFGSCSIL
-143 LNVCHI
+143 LNVFQI
-149 GYSTILIQCK
+149 GYSTILVHCK

-176 QAFFLWHHSKDCIQ
+176 QAYFLWHHSKDCIQ

-198 GLMLTIAT
+198 GLMVTIAT

-212 LAVTNDTIHME
+212 LAVTNDTLHME
-223 IDSQLREVDERFAGK
+223 IESQLREVEQRFAGK
-238 APFSH
+238 APSSH
-243 PCNETTSCTCPNT
+243 PHWCNETALCTCPNM

-295 SHHHVP
+295 SHDHIP
-301 HTKPKFK
+301 NTKPKFK
-308 LQGVVFGPLLGA
+308 LQGVVFGPLLGTSA
-320 ITVIIGICVFMMY
+320 VIIGACVFMMY
-333 QIQATGSFPSHQ
+333 QIQATSLVPSRQ
-345 VFVMYY
+345 VFVIYY

-362 VAAVIGTIIHAL
+362 VGAVTGTIIHAL

-386 RSLDVI
+386 RSLDVV

-414 TDPMELL
+414 TDPRDLL
-421 NSLILSYSVLIIFQ
+421 NSLALSYSVLLIFQ
-435 NITQNVFIIDG
+435 NITQNVFVIDG
-446 LHRQRFLAATEAGH
+446 LHRRRTPA
-460 TGHTGQQAVTSEL
+460 
-473 PSEEETMTSNKQ
+473 
-485 EDTQMSPGK
+485 GK
-494 EEEMKEENPE
+494 EEDTKEEQNRE
-504 AYDQRRV
+504 AYSQRRV
-511 SMLELGQEIRKVS
+511 SMLELGQEIRKAS
-524 LSYIHSYSNLS
+524 LSYIHTYSHLS
-535 WKRRALREI
+535 WKRRVLREI

-563 HPAFEN
+563 HPIFEN
-569 GLEKSFYGYSTWFV
+569 GMERSFYGYSTWFV

>member
-1 MSGNKVSRKK
+1 MTGNKVSRQKP
-11 SCNHCKSRAAAAPA
+11 CHHCKSRSASAPP
-25 DTSQIHYE
+25 DTSTIHYE
-33 KFWLFRHCSSVQQ
+33 KFWLYRHCSSVQQ
-46 RDRQAQKA
+46 RNRQAQKA

-61 LAMNVVFLGCAFISS
+61 LAMNVVFLGSAFISS
-76 MIFNHV
+76 VIFNHV
-82 AITLAEVWILL
+82 AITLADVWILL
-93 SILKVLCLCWIIYY
+93 SILKLLCLCWIIYY
-107 LLGISQQPHA
+107 LLGTSRQPHA
-117 VLHRDSHAGPIW
+117 VLYRDSHAGPIW
-129 IRGSVLLFCTFSVL
+129 IRGSVLLFGSFSIL
-143 LNVCHI
+143 LNAFQI
-149 GYSTILIQCK
+149 GYSAILIQCK
-159 SKVEI
+159 TRVEI
-164 VFPSIGILFICT
+164 VFPSIEILFICT
-176 QAFFLWHHSKDCIQ
+176 QAFLLWNHSKDCIQ

-206 NLLLWL
+206 NLILWL

-223 IDSQLREVDERFAGK
+223 IDSQLREVEQRFAG
-238 APFSH
+238 
-243 PCNETTSCTCPNT
+243 NGTTSCICPNT
-256 TICKVFQKGYI
+256 TICKVFQKGYV

-286 MWKNVGRRI
+286 MWKNVGRHI

-301 HTKPKFK
+301 HIKPKFK
-308 LQGVVFGPLLGA
+308 LHGVVFGPLLGA
-320 ITVIIGICVFMMY
+320 TAVIIGICVFMMY
-333 QIQATGSFPSHQ
+333 QIQATSSAPNRQ

-362 VAAVIGTIIHAL
+362 VGAVIGTIIHAL

-399 GQIGMSYFSIVALVA
+399 GQIGMSYFSIVAIVA
-414 TDPMELL
+414 TDPKDLL
-421 NSLILSYSVLIIFQ
+421 NSLILSYSVLLIFQ

-446 LHRQRFLAATEAGH
+446 LHRQPFVAATDARH
-460 TGHTGQQAVTSEL
+460 TGHAGQHAVASEL
-473 PSEEETMTSNKQ
+473 PGEEETTTSNEQ
-485 EDTQMSPGK
+485 EHTQISPDK
-494 EEEMKEENPE
+494 EEEVKEEQNHE

-511 SMLELGQEIRKVS
+511 SMLELGQEIRKLS
-524 LSYIHSYSNLS
+524 LSYLHSYSHLN

-563 HPAFEN
+563 HPVFEN
-569 GLEKSFYGYSTWFV
+569 GLEKSFYGYSTWFA

-600 GGLLEVYVTA
+600 GGLLEVYITA

>member
-1 MSGNKVSRKK
+1 MPGNKVSRP
-11 SCNHCKSRAAAAPA
+11 CHHCKSRSASAPT
-25 DTSQIHYE
+25 DTSKIHYE
-33 KFWLFRHCSSVQQ
+33 KSWLYRHCSSVQQ

-61 LAMNVVFLGCAFISS
+61 LAMNVVFLGSAFISS
-76 MIFNHV
+76 MIFNRV
-82 AITLAEVWILL
+82 YITLGDVWVLMAT
-93 SILKVLCLCWIIYY
+93 LKVLCLFWIIYY
-107 LLGISQQPHA
+107 LLGTSQQPHA
-117 VLHRDSHAGPIW
+117 VLYRDSHAGAIW
-129 IRGSVLLFCTFSVL
+129 IRGSVLLFGSCSIL
-143 LNVCHI
+143 LNVFEI
-149 GYSTILIQCK
+149 GYTTILIHCK

-164 VFPSIGILFICT
+164 VFPSIEIIFICT
-176 QAFFLWHHSKDCIQ
+176 QAYFLWHHSKDCIQ

-212 LAVTNDTIHME
+212 LAVTNDNLHVEME
-223 IDSQLREVDERFAGK
+223 SQLREVEMRFEG
-238 APFSH
+238 
-243 PCNETTSCTCPNT
+243 NETASCTCSNT

-320 ITVIIGICVFMMY
+320 TAVITGICVFMMY
-333 QIQATGSFPSHQ
+333 QIQVTSLVSSHQ
-345 VFVMYY
+345 IFVIYY
-351 SYYIVLLPLMS
+351 SYYVVLLPLMS
-362 VAAVIGTIIHAL
+362 VGAVIGTVIHAL

-399 GQIGMSYFSIVALVA
+399 GQIGMCYFSIVALVA
-414 TDPMELL
+414 SGPGDLL
-421 NSLILSYSVLIIFQ
+421 NSLILSYSVLLIFQ

-446 LHRQRFLAATEAGH
+446 LHRQCFVAAAEAKH
-460 TGHTGQQAVTSEL
+460 TRPTGQHVVAVEPPGEEETTTS
-473 PSEEETMTSNKQ
+473 SEEEH
-485 EDTQMSPGK
+485 TQTLPGK
-494 EEEMKEENPE
+494 EEDTKEEQNRE
-504 AYDQRRV
+504 DQRRMSV
-511 SMLELGQEIRKVS
+511 LELGQELRKAS
-524 LSYIHSYSNLS
+524 LSYIHSYSHLS

-563 HPAFEN
+563 HPVFEN
-569 GLEKSFYGYSTWFV
+569 GLERSFYGYSTWFV

>member
-1 MSGNKVSRKK
+1 MPGNKASKQK
-11 SCNHCKSRAAAAPA
+11 PCHHCKSRSASAPL
-25 DTSQIHYE
+25 DTSTIHYE
-33 KFWLFRHCSSVQQ
+33 KFWLYRHCSSVQQ

-61 LAMNVVFLGCAFISS
+61 LAMNVVFLGSAFISS

-82 AITLAEVWILL
+82 AITLADVWILL
-93 SILKVLCLCWIIYY
+93 SILKVLCLCWITYY
-107 LLGISQQPHA
+107 LLGTSRQPHA
-117 VLHRDSHAGPIW
+117 VLYRDSHAGPIW
-129 IRGSVLLFCTFSVL
+129 IRGSVLLFGTFSIL
-143 LNVCHI
+143 LNVFLI
-149 GYSTILIQCK
+149 GYSAILIQCK
-159 SKVEI
+159 SRVEI
-164 VFPSIGILFICT
+164 VFPSIEILFILT

-206 NLLLWL
+206 NFLLWL

-223 IDSQLREVDERFAGK
+223 VESQLREVEQRFEGK
-238 APFSH
+238 ALFLH
-243 PCNETTSCTCPNT
+243 PCNKTVSCTCPNT

-295 SHHHVP
+295 NHHHIP
-301 HTKPKFK
+301 HIKPKFK
-308 LQGVVFGPLLGA
+308 LQGVVFGPLLGIIA
-320 ITVIIGICVFMMY
+320 VIIGICVFMLY
-333 QIQATGSFPSHQ
+333 QIQATGSAPNRQ

-362 VAAVIGTIIHAL
+362 LGAVIGTIIHAL

-399 GQIGMSYFSIVALVA
+399 GQIGMSYFSIVAIVA
-414 TDPMELL
+414 TDPRDLL
-421 NSLILSYSVLIIFQ
+421 NSLILSHSVLLIFQ

-446 LHRQRFLAATEAGH
+446 LHRQPFDH
-460 TGHTGQQAVTSEL
+460 T
-473 PSEEETMTSNKQ
+473 
-485 EDTQMSPGK
+485 DMSPGK
-494 EEEMKEENPE
+494 EEEMKEEQNQE
-504 AYDQRRV
+504 DYDQRRV
-511 SMLELGQEIRKVS
+511 NMLELGQEIRKVS
-524 LSYIHSYSNLS
+524 MSYIHSYSHLS

-544 SFFLVLCNIILW
+544 SSFLVLCNIILW
-556 VMPTFGA
+556 IMPTFGA
-563 HPAFEN
+563 HPVFEN
-569 GLEKSFYGYSTWFV
+569 GLEKSFYGYSTWFA